1 MFSVSLNLKYAVN
14 SLLIICLTHNFIC
27 LTDRGVFDFL
37 AEELASDES
46 LEHANTRLIS
56 QAVWACGKMAEFED
70 PIMSSTESLVASQ
83 EDAAPNQPPY
93 LNNVY
98 KMLTFLIRNKA
109 HMTPKHVAETIWAA
123 FGRLS
128 ISDQYYLEE
137 LSGIAARVA
146 PQCNSREIANIVWGL
161 SKVDYADDPQL
172 ICTLV
177 RVITNSN
184 LKQKCTSQ
192 EAANCIYALGRL
204 GVRDQELFSALS
216 SIIKNQIHDANSQ
229 AIANSLWGHD
239 VVGLPA
245 PPELL
250 SVWARDTLGMD
261 TYSAKYD

>member
-1 MFSVSLNLKYAVN
+1 M
-14 SLLIICLTHNFIC
+14 
-27 LTDRGVFDFL
+27 
-37 AEELASDES
+37 
-46 LEHANTRLIS
+46 LERANTRLIS

-70 PIMSSTESLVASQ
+70 PILSSTESLLGVQ

-98 KMLTFLIRNKA
+98 KMLTFLIRHKA

-137 LSGIAARVA
+137 MSDIASTVA
-146 PQCNSREIANIVWGL
+146 PQCNSREIANIVWGF
-161 SKVDYADDPQL
+161 SKVDYADDPQM
-172 ICTLV
+172 ISNLV
-177 RVITNSN
+177 RVITTTQLSN
-184 LKQKCTSQ
+184 KCTSQ

-204 GVRDQELFSALS
+204 YIRDQELFSALS

-229 AIANSLWGHD
+229 AIANCLWAHD

-245 PPELL
+245 PQEFL

>member
-1 MFSVSLNLKYAVN
+1 MFSVSLNSLQALN
-14 SLLIICLTHNFIC
+14 SLVTIYLTRKSFVFS
-27 LTDRGVFDFL
+27 DRGVFDFL

-46 LEHANTRLIS
+46 LEQANTRLIS
-56 QAVWACGKMAEFED
+56 QAVWACGKMSEFED
-70 PIMSSTESLVASQ
+70 PIMSSTESLTVSE

-93 LNNVY
+93 LNSVY
-98 KMLTFLIRNKA
+98 KMLSFLIGNKA
-109 HMTPKHVAETIWAA
+109 HMTPKQVAETIWSA

-137 LSGIAARVA
+137 ISGIASRVA

-184 LKQKCTSQ
+184 LSKKCSSQ

-204 GVRDQELFSALS
+204 GIRDQELFSALS

-229 AIANSLWGHD
+229 TIANSLWGHD

-261 TYSAKYD
+261 TYSAKYE

>member
-1 MFSVSLNLKYAVN
+1 M
-14 SLLIICLTHNFIC
+14 
-27 LTDRGVFDFL
+27 
-37 AEELASDES
+37 SDES
-46 LEHANTRLIS
+46 LKYANTRLIS
-56 QAVWACGKMAEFED
+56 QAVWSCGKMAEFED

-109 HMTPKHVAETIWAA
+109 QMTPKHVAETIWAA
-123 FGRLS
+123 FGRLA
-128 ISDQYYLEE
+128 IADPYYLEE
-137 LSGIAARVA
+137 LSREASRVA
-146 PQCNSREIANIVWGL
+146 SQCNSQEVANIVWGL
-161 SKVDYADDPQL
+161 SKVDYDDDPEL

-177 RVITNSN
+177 RVITHSS
-184 LKQKCTSQ
+184 LSKKCTSQ

-204 GVRDQELFSALS
+204 GIRDQELFSALS
-216 SIIKNQIHDANSQ
+216 SIIKTQIHDANSQ

-261 TYSAKYD
+261 TYSAKHEK